1 MINRTIQGLYPPGS
15 TFKPFMAMAILES
28 GKLTQSS
35 VVPAPGA
42 WTIPGSKHQYRDS
55 VRSGHGVVNLQ
66 RAITVSSDTF
76 FYRIGY
82 EMGID
87 KVSPYLKQFDLGQ
100 ITGIDLPNESKG
112 ILPSKEW
119 KKERFKKSPKTK
131 NGTHP
136 KWFPSA

>member
-1 MINRTIQGLYPPGS
+1 M
-15 TFKPFMAMAILES
+15 
-28 GKLTQSS
+28 
-35 VVPAPGA
+35 
-42 WTIPGSKHQYRDS
+42 
-55 VRSGHGVVNLQ
+55 
-66 RAITVSSDTF
+66 SSDTF

-119 KKERFKKSPKTK
+119 KKERFKKSPK
-131 NGTHP
+131 NQEWHP
-136 KWFPSA
+136 SEMVSISIGQGYNNFTILQRTLLMKL